1 MPNNDEVSMRRDREG
16 SLIKRNIIIDKWH
29 DLKYRFRDWL
39 AIKRGY
45 IDKDHEPLKCTCGST
60 DLEECNQDY
69 LNPGYRGT
77 ILEYDCR
84 CKKCGKLLGH
94 WAYGYWQR

>member
-1 MPNNDEVSMRRDREG
+1 MEAP
-16 SLIKRNIIIDKWH
+16 LIKRKALLDKLY

-39 AIKRGY
+39 AIKHGY
-45 IDKDHEPLKCTCGST
+45 IDADYEPLKCTCGST

-69 LNPGYRGT
+69 LDTYYRGT

-84 CKKCGKLLGH
+84 CKSCGKILGH

>member
-1 MPNNDEVSMRRDREG
+1 M
-16 SLIKRNIIIDKWH
+16 IKRNAIIDELY
-29 DLKYRFRDWL
+29 DFKYRFRDWL

-45 IDKDHEPLKCTCGST
+45 IDADYEPLKCTCGST

-69 LNPGYRGT
+69 LDTYYRGT
-77 ILEYDCR
+77 ILEFDYR
-84 CKKCGKLLGH
+84 CKQCGKILGH

>member
-1 MPNNDEVSMRRDREG
+1 MR
-16 SLIKRNIIIDKWH
+16 LIT
-29 DLKYRFRDWL
+29 YRKIEAKVYGLIYKLQDWL

-45 IDKDHEPLKCTCGST
+45 IDSDHEPLKCPCGCI

-69 LNPGYRGT
+69 LNQGYRGT

-84 CKKCGKLLGH
+84 CKQCGRVLGH